1 MNFRQINRGQIS
13 ATYMMM
19 MMMMIK
25 KTFSKENTSPSLQYI
40 DELIALYD

>member
-13 ATYMMM
+13 ATYMM